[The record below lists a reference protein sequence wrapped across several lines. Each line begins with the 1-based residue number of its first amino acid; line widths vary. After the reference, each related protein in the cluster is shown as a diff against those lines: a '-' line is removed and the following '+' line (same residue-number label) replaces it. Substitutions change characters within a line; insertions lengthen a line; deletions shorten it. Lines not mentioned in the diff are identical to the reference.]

1 MKAGDIAPD
10 FELADDDRPRRS
22 LSGLLADGPV
32 VLFFYPLA
40 SSGGC
45 TQESCHFRDL
55 ASEFAAVGAQR
66 VGISADSVEK
76 QHTFSDRATPS
87 TTPCSP
93 TRTAPSPS
101 SSAPSVRGCRP
112 LPVKRK
118 TFVIDTDRTVL
129 EVIGSEMKFDLHA
142 DDALKTLRER
152 QRRLIG
158 QPLPPVASRR
168 LEGRRVTSRGPPARA
183 AAAGTPRCGARTRRS
198 PARCDIDFSVSSLP
212 VTRLSR

>member
-10 FELADDDRPRRS
+10 FELADDTGTRRT
-22 LSGLLADGPV
+22 LSGLLTDGPV

-66 VGISADSVEK
+66 VGISADSVER
-76 QHTFSDRATPS
+76 QHTFS
-87 TTPCSP
+87 TTHSFDYPLLSDP
-93 TRTAPSPS
+93 DGAVAKQFGAKRSWLPA
-101 SSAPSVRGCRP
+101 

-152 QRRLIG
+152 Q
-158 QPLPPVASRR
+158 
-168 LEGRRVTSRGPPARA
+168 
-183 AAAGTPRCGARTRRS
+183 GA
-198 PARCDIDFSVSSLP
+198 
-212 VTRLSR
+212 

>member
-1 MKAGDIAPD
+1 MKAGDTAPD
-10 FELADDDRPRRS
+10 FELADDTGTRRT
-22 LSGLLADGPV
+22 LSALLADGPV

-66 VGISADSVEK
+66 VGISADSVER
-76 QHTFSDRATPS
+76 QHTFS
-87 TTPCSP
+87 TTHSFDYPLLSDP
-93 TRTAPSPS
+93 DGAVAKQFGAKRSWLPA
-101 SSAPSVRGCRP
+101 

-152 QRRLIG
+152 L
-158 QPLPPVASRR
+158 
-168 LEGRRVTSRGPPARA
+168 
-183 AAAGTPRCGARTRRS
+183 GT
-198 PARCDIDFSVSSLP
+198 
-212 VTRLSR
+212 

>member
-10 FELADDDRPRRS
+10 FELADDTGTRRT

-66 VGISADSVEK
+66 VGISADSVER
-76 QHTFSDRATPS
+76 QHTFS
-87 TTPCSP
+87 
-93 TRTAPSPS
+93 TANSFDYPLLSDPDGAVAKQFGAKRS
-101 SSAPSVRGCRP
+101 WLPA

-152 QRRLIG
+152 Q
-158 QPLPPVASRR
+158 
-168 LEGRRVTSRGPPARA
+168 
-183 AAAGTPRCGARTRRS
+183 GA
-198 PARCDIDFSVSSLP
+198 
-212 VTRLSR
+212 

>member
-10 FELADDDRPRRS
+10 FELADDTGTRRT

-66 VGISADSVEK
+66 VGISADSVER
-76 QHTFSDRATPS
+76 QHTFS
-87 TTPCSP
+87 
-93 TRTAPSPS
+93 TANSFDYPLLSDPDGAVAKQFGAKRS
-101 SSAPSVRGCRP
+101 WLPA

-129 EVIGSEMKFDLHA
+129 EVIGSEVKFDLHA
-142 DDALKTLRER
+142 DDALTTLRER
-152 QRRLIG
+152 Q
-158 QPLPPVASRR
+158 
-168 LEGRRVTSRGPPARA
+168 
-183 AAAGTPRCGARTRRS
+183 GA
-198 PARCDIDFSVSSLP
+198 
-212 VTRLSR
+212 